1 LNKNYSSFRI
11 KKIAFTSQAKKNVDI
26 RKDEIYIVKNNYK
39 GNWEV
44 YKNHKSLRNYTNENK
59 IVELDLSKPVE
70 LAL

>member
-1 LNKNYSSFRI
+1 MNKNYSSFRI